1 MRMLGER
8 GLLLL
13 GRVGSINVIDATGVG
28 YQNLSAAGLGEG
40 EKLLSPLAKSSWVTP
55 RR

>member
-8 GLLLL
+8 GQPLL
-13 GRVGSINVIDATGVG
+13 GRVDSIDVIDATGVG
-28 YQNLSAAGLGEG
+28 YQNPSDAGLGKG
-40 EKLLSPLAKSSWVTP
+40 EELLSPLTKSSWVTP